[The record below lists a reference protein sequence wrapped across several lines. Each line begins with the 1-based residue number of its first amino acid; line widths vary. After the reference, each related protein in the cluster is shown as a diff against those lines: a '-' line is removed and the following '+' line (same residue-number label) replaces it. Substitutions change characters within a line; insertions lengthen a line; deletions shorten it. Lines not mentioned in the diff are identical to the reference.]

1 MEISGAEIPAGNIEN
16 PKYALRMDAGLL
28 NISQSSSPA
37 NAGDDVTELSDDS
50 AALSH
55 RLEHLESQLVVL
67 QKRNAELE
75 RMNKTAVAE
84 VPVATVPT
92 AQDLAGRWWPFM
104 LGLVLLSGVAV
115 SSWLKY
121 RKNRLADRESNI
133 WSATTQLAPED
144 EKVAPVPVKQTEEIE
159 NFESLSSGFGEH
171 KVGGGTEIN
180 EDILDQAE
188 VFVAHGRSNFA
199 IQVLQDHLKEA
210 PNDSPE
216 PWLLL
221 LDLLKRDGMKQ
232 EYQEARENAC
242 SISISEWLTIQSL
255 LLQEPMAATLKII
268 HMWLWNCSNYG
279 ALRN

>member
-1 MEISGAEIPAGNIEN
+1 
-16 PKYALRMDAGLL
+16 MDAGLL

-104 LGLVLLSGVAV
+104 LGLVLLSGEAV

-121 RKNRLADRESNI
+121 RKNRLADRETKIS
-133 WSATTQLAPED
+133 SATTQLAPED

-159 NFESLSSGFGEH
+159 IL
-171 KVGGGTEIN
+171 KVYPVVLASIR
-180 EDILDQAE
+180 L
-188 VFVAHGRSNFA
+188 VA
-199 IQVLQDHLKEA
+199 VLRL
-210 PNDSPE
+210 
-216 PWLLL
+216 
-221 LDLLKRDGMKQ
+221 MKTFWIRQ
-232 EYQEARENAC
+232 KC
-242 SISISEWLTIQSL
+242 LWLTDAPISL
-255 LLQEPMAATLKII
+255 FKFCRII
-268 HMWLWNCSNYG
+268 
-279 ALRN
+279 